1 MGSHATVLPSA
12 ESGYLRRGDGG
23 RAGET
28 EVKSLVQVTAE
39 VINLEEVVQR
49 VAYSSKLEVSLAPLT
64 SGWIGACT
72 AAQGAAQSLPALGS
86 LSEAER

>member
-1 MGSHATVLPSA
+1 M
-12 ESGYLRRGDGG
+12 
-23 RAGET
+23 
-28 EVKSLVQVTAE
+28 QVTVE

-72 AAQGAAQSLPALGS
+72 AAQGAAQSLPALSAG
-86 LSEAER
+86 LSVRGGALAMER

>member
-12 ESGYLRRGDGG
+12 ESGYLRRGDDG
-23 RAGET
+23 RAGDGG
-28 EVKSLVQVTAE
+28 EVFSAGHGGGGGQ
-39 VINLEEVVQR
+39 EEVVQR